1 MKLKSSFNLM
11 LTENNPITL
20 RTTIID
26 ILCYILIV
34 FGILGN
40 LLGIFIFSL
49 TRFARRKST
58 IYVRLAIC
66 NSIANVFCIFRYAS
80 ILHSKSRF
88 ILYDLTGHFWLAC
101 KIYEFSFA
109 FRIISSWIAL
119 FWMLERLIYSSTKL
133 QTFFLRWNL
142 TKFKFIVPM
151 SLLILILSLVIGP
164 PVIMFKPYT
173 LVYLNVTQNLCGIN
187 SNVSIKWQ
195 KYFSQVHFGRNHH
208 TIRCF
213 SSELIPTFLVI
224 LFNISTIY
232 QLIQNYKHFHPIS
245 LCKSCTKYSWSHVRL
260 NLCIVLVLHS
270 LLLFSSFLCHIIGY
284 LISTELCQMWWIS
297 LAIFINCS
305 LNFYVYCLSDR
316 TFRKETRRFIKQ
328 LISYL
333 QKRRCCQKLNHHFY
347 IHEIHYFSNMTHFI
361 IRQH

>member
-1 MKLKSSFNLM
+1 
-11 LTENNPITL
+11 
-20 RTTIID
+20 
-26 ILCYILIV
+26 
-34 FGILGN
+34 
-40 LLGIFIFSL
+40 
-49 TRFARRKST
+49 
-58 IYVRLAIC
+58 
-66 NSIANVFCIFRYAS
+66 
-80 ILHSKSRF
+80 
-88 ILYDLTGHFWLAC
+88 
-101 KIYEFSFA
+101 
-109 FRIISSWIAL
+109 
-119 FWMLERLIYSSTKL
+119 
-133 QTFFLRWNL
+133 
-142 TKFKFIVPM
+142 
-151 SLLILILSLVIGP
+151 
-164 PVIMFKPYT
+164 
-173 LVYLNVTQNLCGIN
+173 LCGIN

-224 LFNISTIY
+224 LFNISIIY
-232 QLIQNYKHFHPIS
+232 QLMQNCKHFHPIS
-245 LCKSCTKYSWSHVRL
+245 LCKSCTKYSRSHVRL